1 MNICILVADSG
12 RARIFESDRSFRA
25 LTERED
31 FIHEESRLKNL
42 DLVDD
47 AAGKSV
53 DMRGSLDPATQTKVH
68 EEARFAKY
76 LVKHLEDLHTQD
88 PFDGLVVV
96 AAPKFLGM
104 LRSNFNKL
112 LDELLVRTIDKDLT
126 QFNIRDIA
134 DHLKS

>member
-1 MNICILVADSG
+1 MNICILIADSG

-31 FIHEESRLKNL
+31 FIQEESRLKNL

-68 EEARFAKY
+68 EEERFAKY
-76 LVKHLEDLHTQD
+76 LVKHLEDLHNQD

-104 LRSNFNKL
+104 LRGNFNKSL
-112 LDELLVRTIDKDLT
+112 EELLIRTIDKDLT
-126 QFNIRDIA
+126 QLSIRDLA
-134 DHLKS
+134 DHLQ